1 MQYFY
6 YDLLI
11 SLKIIDLAVSLRD
24 LGCLLSYMLVHVCTK
39 CGEAREV
46 LVSYPDPP
54 STLSLEGGLA
64 PRLGRGL
71 GTSSRV
77 HCLCRWMKWNWLT
90 WLNQWILK
98 PLNW

>member
-54 STLSLEGGLA
+54 STLSLEGDLV
-64 PRLGRGL
+64 PRLKRGP
-71 GTSSRV
+71 GTRLDLPCALSV
-77 HCLCRWMKWNWLT
+77 
-90 WLNQWILK
+90 
-98 PLNW
+98 